1 VRTIEVLV
9 KPNSSTSELEASE
22 GHYVA
27 RVKAAPVDG
36 KANEELIA
44 LIAAH
49 FGLRRNQV
57 RIRHGAGGRR
67 KLVTLDD

>member
-1 VRTIEVLV
+1 MRTIEVLV
-9 KPNSSTSELEASE
+9 KPNSATSALEAAE

-27 RVKAAPVDG
+27 RVKAAPIDG
-36 KANEELIA
+36 KANDELIA
-44 LIAAH
+44 MIAAH

-67 KLVTLDD
+67 KLVMLDD